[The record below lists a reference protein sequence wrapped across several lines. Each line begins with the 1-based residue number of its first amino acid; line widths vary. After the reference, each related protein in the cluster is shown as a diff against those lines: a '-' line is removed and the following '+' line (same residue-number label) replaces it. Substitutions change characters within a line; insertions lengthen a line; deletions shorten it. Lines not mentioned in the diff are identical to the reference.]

1 MKMIMNYLTYP
12 NITIRMQ
19 VQDCLVNMF
28 LYLSTK
34 EKQKYFDECKKI
46 IEKEDEDLL
55 KKEAAV
61 RIIEMK

>member
-1 MKMIMNYLTYP
+1 
-12 NITIRMQ
+12 MQ
-19 VQDCLVNMF
+19 IQDCLVNMF

-46 IEKEDEDLL
+46 IEKEDGDLL